1 MSHIYAASALLLLS
15 LPHGLASPVAQE
27 VPVFRSLS
35 SGRPARAAPTGNV
48 VAMVGAP
55 HRPRPAVVSSLE
67 NKLASYLAKPTRN
80 SVEDPST
87 LVGDPFAFA
96 LPEAANVSV
105 ELSSGVSSITS
116 TTTSTTTSTLTPS
129 SPAEASIAAIQYKSI
144 GSIATEVAPLA
155 VSTPLIFVDPLLP
168 TLPTPIEASGAILAA
183 GVVADSPTP
192 FANASVVASI
202 VPLSSLNASVVA
214 IPPVVES
221 AIDLSSTVPSA
232 TALPLAAQPAVVESA
247 TPISSV
253 VENVTTVTESVIA
266 VPSAPETVVSL
277 LSVVASDIPVASV
290 IESAV
295 LFASVVESV
304 APLFIATPL
313 PSSVESAFPEVPVEE
328 VLGPKAGALELTD
341 FVSLVQKIADVISAF
356 FHVLP
361 PTADTPAN
369 ILAPPASELE
379 APTDDLLLD
388 DDEDVASKAKRDQ
401 QYLPMPPVTMAL
413 LLDILRNLTESAAD
427 TVRKTNTALSELSLD
442 TGSDTLQGLGKRDTL
457 TAEQQSLVAT
467 AAAKVAELQL
477 ATDALK
483 ALAKSQ
489 LTKRE
494 ELAIDAADLYPTIQ
508 SLINTIL
515 TAFGI
520 PTGTMSTNLAV
531 DPVVALTN
539 ALGSIKG
546 KLSARSEKRQV
557 DPNASKDLLSKFVAI
572 LEHLIQITKNVSGA
586 SPVTPTTPVAGGPF
600 SSLSGLNGKLP
611 TSVPAFVGTGGP
623 FAGTGGPFAGT
634 GGPFAGTGGPLN
646 GINPI
651 GPPFLTGG
659 PLAAIAALADKTP
672 VDIASILAAPLSAA
686 SSAINVASVL
696 SAPLASVSSVV
707 VTLPDLPISSG
718 SIGARGGSLRA
729 RQALG
734 LLSSLQN
741 LPNSAAPAA
750 GAPGAVL
757 LNGVQNLANP
767 APGVAGASPLNALQ
781 NVASPA
787 QGVAGA
793 SPLNGVQNLVD
804 TAQSVVGALP
814 SVNILPLNLPSQSGS
829 PVIGLV
835 AGLAPKTNPDTGVLN
850 VAPAGL
856 VNSPTNPLASTLSP
870 LTSALN
876 PITSALSP
884 LTSALSPLTSA
895 LNPFNTGFNP
905 FPGLSSTLAGPG
917 NVFGALNPFAGLK
930 AGLLGGYSNPF
941 AAYLG
946 NFPTANLNPATGVV
960 NALPVANVLPVT
972 GVNPVA
978 HVQARDN
985 SVEGPADIL
994 PPLPQL
1000 PDGLNPV
1007 LPPLPQLPDS
1017 LNPVLTPVLSV
1028 ASPVL
1033 NAVASI
1039 ITPVLNAAAPIAT
1052 PVLNAAQSLVDST
1065 VPNLGGLDLLPAL
1078 PQLPDSLNPV
1088 LTPALSAVSPIL
1100 NAVPPIVTPVLNAA
1114 QSLVDSTVPSL
1125 GALNLPVLPQLPDSL
1140 NPVLTPALSAV
1151 SPILNAVPP
1160 IVTPVLNAVPPIVT
1174 PVLNAVPPIV
1184 TPVLDAVPP
1193 IVTPVL
1199 NAVPPIVTPVLDA
1212 IPPIVTPVLNAVPPI
1227 VTPVLNAV
1235 PPIVTPV
1242 LDAVPPI
1249 VTPVLN
1255 AVPPIVTPVLDAI
1268 PPIVTPVLNAVPPIV
1283 TPVLN
1288 AVPPIVTPVLNAIP
1302 PIVTPVLN
1310 AVAPIVTPI
1319 LNAAQS
1325 LVDSTVPN
1333 LNALNL
1339 LPALAIGQG
1348 LSPLAPISP
1357 LSLPPADSLPLLGLL
1372 PPVPLGSAP
1381 PPFNPVV
1388 SPIAPGIGSL
1398 TPAPLAGTPAIPS
1411 LPNVAASPATAA
1423 PVLSATAPAKSII
1436 VPVVNPVQNLLN
1448 TLRNFFGIH
1457 TAQVKRDT
1465 SVSAFPALNQDENHA
1480 SLEQGDIQ
1488 SIPNNAAHVIKA
1500 PAQRV
1505 STLRHQELTRS
1516 SQAPFERR
1524 EIVQETARDSLAGD
1538 VDQAASSTEDAS
1550 ESEPASGEYAD
1561 DVLTE
1566 EADAS
1571 SV

>member
-1 MSHIYAASALLLLS
+1 
-15 LPHGLASPVAQE
+15 
-27 VPVFRSLS
+27 
-35 SGRPARAAPTGNV
+35 
-48 VAMVGAP
+48 
-55 HRPRPAVVSSLE
+55 
-67 NKLASYLAKPTRN
+67 
-80 SVEDPST
+80 
-87 LVGDPFAFA
+87 
-96 LPEAANVSV
+96 
-105 ELSSGVSSITS
+105 
-116 TTTSTTTSTLTPS
+116 
-129 SPAEASIAAIQYKSI
+129 
-144 GSIATEVAPLA
+144 
-155 VSTPLIFVDPLLP
+155 
-168 TLPTPIEASGAILAA
+168 
-183 GVVADSPTP
+183 
-192 FANASVVASI
+192 
-202 VPLSSLNASVVA
+202 
-214 IPPVVES
+214 
-221 AIDLSSTVPSA
+221 
-232 TALPLAAQPAVVESA
+232 
-247 TPISSV
+247 
-253 VENVTTVTESVIA
+253 
-266 VPSAPETVVSL
+266 
-277 LSVVASDIPVASV
+277 
-290 IESAV
+290 
-295 LFASVVESV
+295 
-304 APLFIATPL
+304 
-313 PSSVESAFPEVPVEE
+313 
-328 VLGPKAGALELTD
+328 
-341 FVSLVQKIADVISAF
+341 
-356 FHVLP
+356 
-361 PTADTPAN
+361 
-369 ILAPPASELE
+369 
-379 APTDDLLLD
+379 
-388 DDEDVASKAKRDQ
+388 
-401 QYLPMPPVTMAL
+401 
-413 LLDILRNLTESAAD
+413 
-427 TVRKTNTALSELSLD
+427 
-442 TGSDTLQGLGKRDTL
+442 L

-835 AGLAPKTNPDTGVLN
+835 AGLAPKTNPVTGVLN
-850 VAPAGL
+850 VAPVGL

-1078 PQLPDSLNPV
+1078 PQLPDSLN
-1088 LTPALSAVSPIL
+1088 S
-1100 NAVPPIVTPVLNAA
+1100 
-1114 QSLVDSTVPSL
+1114 
-1125 GALNLPVLPQLPDSL
+1125 
-1140 NPVLTPALSAV
+1140 VLTPALSAV

-1184 TPVLDAVPP
+1184 TPVLDA
-1193 IVTPVL
+1193 I
-1199 NAVPPIVTPVLDA
+1199 PPIVTPVLDA
-1212 IPPIVTPVLNAVPPI
+1212 I
-1227 VTPVLNAV
+1227 
-1235 PPIVTPV
+1235 
-1242 LDAVPPI
+1242 
-1249 VTPVLN
+1249 
-1255 AVPPIVTPVLDAI
+1255 
-1268 PPIVTPVLNAVPPIV
+1268 
-1283 TPVLN
+1283 
-1288 AVPPIVTPVLNAIP
+1288 PPIVTPVLNAIP

>member
-253 VENVTTVTESVIA
+253 VENVTTITESVIA

-295 LFASVVESV
+295 LFASVVESAVPLSSVVESV

-457 TAEQQSLVAT
+457 TAEQQSLVAI

-531 DPVVALTN
+531 DPVVALTS

-546 KLSARSEKRQV
+546 NLSARSEKRQV

-835 AGLAPKTNPDTGVLN
+835 AGLAPKTNPVTGVLN
-850 VAPAGL
+850 VAPVGL

-1000 PDGLNPV
+1000 PDGLNSV

-1078 PQLPDSLNPV
+1078 PQLPDSLNSV

-1184 TPVLDAVPP
+1184 TPVLDA
-1193 IVTPVL
+1193 I
-1199 NAVPPIVTPVLDA
+1199 PPIVTPVLDA
-1212 IPPIVTPVLNAVPPI
+1212 IPSI

-1249 VTPVLN
+1249 VTPVLD
-1255 AVPPIVTPVLDAI
+1255 AIPPIVTPVLDAI
-1268 PPIVTPVLNAVPPIV
+1268 PPIVTPVLDAI
-1283 TPVLN
+1283 
-1288 AVPPIVTPVLNAIP
+1288 PPIVTPVLNAIP

>member
-253 VENVTTVTESVIA
+253 VENVTTITESVIA

-295 LFASVVESV
+295 LFASVVESAVPLSSVVESV

-457 TAEQQSLVAT
+457 TAEQQSLVAI

-531 DPVVALTN
+531 DPVVALTS

-546 KLSARSEKRQV
+546 NLSARSEKRQV

-835 AGLAPKTNPDTGVLN
+835 AGLAPKTNPVTGVLN
-850 VAPAGL
+850 VAPVGL

-1000 PDGLNPV
+1000 PDGLNSV

-1078 PQLPDSLNPV
+1078 PQLPDSLNSV

-1184 TPVLDAVPP
+1184 TPVLNAVPP
-1193 IVTPVL
+1193 IVTPVLDAIPPIVTPVLDAIPSIVTPVL

-1212 IPPIVTPVLNAVPPI
+1212 IPPIVTPVLNAI
-1227 VTPVLNAV
+1227 
-1235 PPIVTPV
+1235 
-1242 LDAVPPI
+1242 
-1249 VTPVLN
+1249 
-1255 AVPPIVTPVLDAI
+1255 
-1268 PPIVTPVLNAVPPIV
+1268 
-1283 TPVLN
+1283 
-1288 AVPPIVTPVLNAIP
+1288 PPIVTPVLNAIP

>member
-253 VENVTTVTESVIA
+253 VENVTTITESVIA

-295 LFASVVESV
+295 LFASVVESAVPLSSVVESV

-457 TAEQQSLVAT
+457 TAEQQSLVAI

-531 DPVVALTN
+531 DPVVALTS

-546 KLSARSEKRQV
+546 NLSARSEKRQV

-611 TSVPAFVGTGGP
+611 TSVPAFVGTGGPFAGTGGP

-835 AGLAPKTNPDTGVLN
+835 AGLAPKTNPVTGVLN

-884 LTSALSPLTSA
+884 LTSALSPLTSALNPLTSA

-1000 PDGLNPV
+1000 PDGLNSV

-1078 PQLPDSLNPV
+1078 PQLPDSLNSV

-1184 TPVLDAVPP
+1184 TPVLDAIPP

-1212 IPPIVTPVLNAVPPI
+1212 IPPIVTPVL
-1227 VTPVLNAV
+1227 
-1235 PPIVTPV
+1235 
-1242 LDAVPPI
+1242 DAF
-1249 VTPVLN
+1249 
-1255 AVPPIVTPVLDAI
+1255 
-1268 PPIVTPVLNAVPPIV
+1268 
-1283 TPVLN
+1283 
-1288 AVPPIVTPVLNAIP
+1288 P